1 MISNIIIS
9 NPKDNFIKWK
19 GISRKPTKKQLIEKK
34 YTLPNLRYFFS
45 TVLRNNEM
53 PTNEDELAKIF
64 PENYTN
70 IITSLKKNL
79 GDDAV
84 LSNLIK
90 KL

>member
-1 MISNIIIS
+1 
-9 NPKDNFIKWK
+9 
-19 GISRKPTKKQLIEKK
+19 
-34 YTLPNLRYFFS
+34 
-45 TVLRNNEM
+45 M